1 MAPPALF
8 EGLRSA
14 TTDHKRRL
22 HSENAYTPY
31 ESAHRGFVSAD
42 MHLHPVPIATV
53 PRRRDAGG
61 MNTDLTSCLPKTAA
75 LRPVSDGDFLR
86 DVVRLLGGDIATVDP
101 VARIPIA
108 LRRVAEGCS
117 LTHEGAPLRN
127 LYIVRSGSLKC
138 VRTLEDGY
146 EQVTALALPRDV
158 LGFEGLH
165 TGRHAATD
173 IALEASTVYAL
184 PVSGLRAL
192 REQCPELDNAWQQA
206 LSRQLES
213 AVTTADM
220 LAAVASEVR
229 LARFLLWLSA
239 RAAALGW
246 SSRRLRLSMCR
257 RDIASLLGVAS
268 ETVSRSFTT
277 MADAGLLKVDNR
289 EVEILNV
296 AQLQARA
303 RTTRRPSD
311 IGATLPARANHI
323 TPLPR
328 RVNAHHWPSLQQA

>member
-158 LGFEGLH
+158 LGFEGAAL
-165 TGRHAATD
+165 GRHPLEVAALD
-173 IALEASTVYAL
+173 DCSVIAVPLSELRTLRHQSQPFDNAL
-184 PVSGLRAL
+184 MRAL
-192 REQCPELDNAWQQA
+192 GEQLAHAGD
-206 LSRQLES
+206 
-213 AVTTADM
+213 TASLM
-220 LAAVASEVR
+220 APVAAEAR
-229 LARFLLWLSA
+229 LARFVLWMSA
-239 RAAALGW
+239 RMAAHGE
-246 SSRRLRLSMCR
+246 SPRRFLLRMSR
-257 RDIASLLGVAS
+257 RDIANLLAVAH
-268 ETVSRSFTT
+268 ETISRSFSQ
-277 MADAGLLKVDNR
+277 MVECGYLKVDGR
-289 EVEILNV
+289 EVEILDLAALQACSLSTRREKVEV
-296 AQLQARA
+296 ARRPGSQRSATPAAVDFTNQQLQAV
-303 RTTRRPSD
+303 
-311 IGATLPARANHI
+311 L
-323 TPLPR
+323 
-328 RVNAHHWPSLQQA
+328 